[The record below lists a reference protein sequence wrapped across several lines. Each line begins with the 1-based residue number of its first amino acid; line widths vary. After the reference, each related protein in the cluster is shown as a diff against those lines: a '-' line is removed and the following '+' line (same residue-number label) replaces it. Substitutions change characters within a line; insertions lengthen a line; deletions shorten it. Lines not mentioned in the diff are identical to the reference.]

1 MMTCIM
7 SEKVLFTFPTER
19 YLNIIRK
26 GYNKFHKR
34 TLRLQPN
41 ILSMNLNYKS
51 KKLLLLQRN
60 DLLSEKQKFL
70 RKKFGRMIF
79 TNLFVNFYQSKN
91 IAKLAKDL
99 FQKEIDTIKNF
110 LPKKVKNIMDVG
122 CGLGI
127 VNIFLDKIYKKKANF
142 YLLDKNR
149 IDNKIKYGFSSDY
162 ESYNDLNE
170 TKQMLLDN
178 GLESNRINIR
188 DVDQNIIIDKK
199 IDLVISL
206 KSMGYHYPFENYM
219 QLFNISCN
227 NETIF
232 IFDIAANQYKYNFF
246 KKYFEEVQIIYEE
259 ESVHSLKRLCCKK
272 FKKN

>member
-1 MMTCIM
+1 
-7 SEKVLFTFPTER
+7 
-19 YLNIIRK
+19 
-26 GYNKFHKR
+26 
-34 TLRLQPN
+34 
-41 ILSMNLNYKS
+41 
-51 KKLLLLQRN
+51 
-60 DLLSEKQKFL
+60 
-70 RKKFGRMIF
+70 
-79 TNLFVNFYQSKN
+79 
-91 IAKLAKDL
+91 
-99 FQKEIDTIKNF
+99 
-110 LPKKVKNIMDVG
+110 
-122 CGLGI
+122 
-127 VNIFLDKIYKKKANF
+127 
-142 YLLDKNR
+142 
-149 IDNKIKYGFSSDY
+149 
-162 ESYNDLNE
+162 
-170 TKQMLLDN
+170 MLLDN